1 MKQLKIILTTAILFG
16 AGLAAAST
24 MCLSQTQALRIIQ
37 SVQGAK

>member
-1 MKQLKIILTTAILFG
+1 MKHLKVLLVTVLLFG

-24 MCLSQTQALRIIQ
+24 MCLSQAQALRTIQ